1 MIFRKPSTKPGM
13 AFMSINST
21 AGLKPVAPLAYRIN
35 AAASASGLCRSQ
47 LYALM
52 RAGTLPYVEVG
63 KVRMIRAA
71 DLRQLLG
78 IVEES
83 K

>member
-1 MIFRKPSTKPGM
+1 
-13 AFMSINST
+13 MSINST

-35 AAASASGLCRSQ
+35 AAAQASGLCRSQ
-47 LYALM
+47 LYNLM
-52 RAGTLPYVEVG
+52 RSGRLPFVLVG
-63 KVRMIRAA
+63 RVRMIRAT

-78 IVEES
+78 IEEP